1 MHWEPT
7 GVIELVD
14 WIQKYKSPGRET
26 NKESGVVMKPGR
38 GLSITGVMDKLGCC
52 DEEHRLSRLG
62 EAGVLGA
69 AASGSQTSGL
79 FLGHAQ

>member
-1 MHWEPT
+1 MHWEPR

-62 EAGVLGA
+62 ERVSWGQLLQDHRLQV
-69 AASGSQTSGL
+69 S
-79 FLGHAQ
+79 F